1 MKTLLSMP
9 RRAAALA
16 AAMTLLGAATTAS
29 AQTQP
34 PKDALRAAVSN
45 AVLQAIGDS
54 PRETVMRVMQVKPDG
69 AISKNF
75 NLQKIVPATFGRA
88 GAVSAPDC
96 RTTVTQAG
104 EPDPG
109 LCILDQ
115 GKRDEPASAY
125 TLLAFSKNLGAGN
138 VRFIRRAAFL
148 PGDTREPTA
157 VKLSDDDAYKQAL
170 NFAELLGI
178 PKSEIPIA
186 PAGAKN
192 PLPVRTLAVAG
203 ERDRGSAPRIPIQK
217 VVQIPRAFSLPLGL
231 MRTPLAGQP
240 LTHVIAPGS
249 ATFVVD
255 DRGVQMARIDGWSDA
270 QLDPKLNPALSKTF
284 NNLVNEIV
292 DDMWNEGVRKAGRV
306 SVHVALRRAYPNPD
320 DPNPPLCPVCGVL
333 RPALKVLISQ
343 VGPDFVV
350 TGEKNFVA
358 PGLVREY
365 DLVEPTEAE
374 RIR

>member
-1 MKTLLSMP
+1 MNRFKLSP
-9 RRAAALA
+9 NRGALA
-16 AAMTLLGAATTAS
+16 AAALTLLATAAQ

-54 PRETVMRVMQVKPDG
+54 PRETVTRVMMVRPDG

-88 GAVSAPDC
+88 GAVAAPDC
-96 RTTVTQAG
+96 RSTVTAAG

-115 GKRDEPASAY
+115 GKRDDPSGAY
-125 TLLAFSKNLGAGN
+125 TLLAFSKNIGAGN
-138 VRFIRRAAFL
+138 VRFVRRAAFV
-148 PGDTREPTA
+148 PGDSREPTP
-157 VKLSDDDAYKQAL
+157 VKLSDEDAYKQAMS
-170 NFAELLGI
+170 FAELLGI
-178 PKSEIPIA
+178 PKSEIPV
-186 PAGAKN
+186 PPPGVKN

-203 ERDRGSAPRIPIQK
+203 ERDRGGAPRIPLQK
-217 VVQIPRAFSLPLGL
+217 VVQIPRAFALPLGL

-249 ATFVVD
+249 ATFVLD
-255 DRGVQMARIDGWSDA
+255 DRGVQFARVDGWSDA
-270 QLDPKLNPALSKTF
+270 QLDPKLNVANSKTF
-284 NNLVNEIV
+284 NALVNEIT

-343 VGPDFVV
+343 VGPESVV
-350 TGEKNFVA
+350 TSEKNFVA

-374 RIR
+374 RVR